1 MKLKKILLILW
12 LFVILPFVVSVVLWS
27 KDLIQ
32 WEYYTYRYE
41 KKIDQIYDNYLLY
54 WPSFFWKYRD
64 QFGMWEDRKEQ
75 FYQDMEEY
83 YIDINNKKIYRWDSV
98 THYSDRTLITWVD
111 YDTFTPLGMFYARDK
126 NYIYYEWVRSSYDV
140 TRNPRRV
147 GDFIADDEYVYHNDL
162 QFIVTW
168 ANAKAFHN
176 ITWPNWWGIYYSDN
190 ENIYADWW
198 IKIDGVN
205 IQTFQLLGLN
215 YAKDK
220 NNIYRWSNSITWADI
235 VSFIVLG
242 EFSPYV
248 KDKNNVYIGSR
259 ILTWVDVASFEI
271 VDINTAKDN
280 NHTYKNGKIVE

>member
-1 MKLKKILLILW
+1 MNLKRLFLVLLSFLIIPVIITILLWTKGL
-12 LFVILPFVVSVVLWS
+12 L
-27 KDLIQ
+27 Q
-32 WEYYTYRYE
+32 QEYYTYRYE
-41 KKIDQIYDNYLLY
+41 KKIDQVYENYLFYVPEFLSWINY
-54 WPSFFWKYRD
+54 SREDFDHEIWYYYRD
-64 QFGMWEDRKEQ
+64 I
-75 FYQDMEEY
+75 Y
-83 YIDINNKKIYRWDSV
+83 NKNIYRWTSP
-98 THYSDRTLITWVD
+98 THYSDKYLITGVD

-147 GDFIADDEYVYHNDL
+147 GDFIADDEYVYHNNL
-162 QFIVTW
+162 QFILTW

-176 ITWPNWWGIYYSDN
+176 IIWPSWWSIYYSDN

-242 EFSPYV
+242 EFSPYA